1 MQQEGERERERER
14 KFFHFFFSFQL
25 SLFFFSL
32 PASEGFNLFLSPAL
46 CCFLSFAHL
55 FGKKTTKTTKKTAW
69 KLCPMG
75 FTTASIVAEQ
85 RSDLV
90 TVTTGSK
97 ELDSILDGG
106 LETGSITEIYGEVR

>member
-1 MQQEGERERERER
+1 MIFFLLLLVFFPLSQPPQEVSRA
-14 KFFHFFFSFQL
+14 L
-25 SLFFFSL
+25 SLFLF
-32 PASEGFNLFLSPAL
+32 LFLS
-46 CCFLSFAHL
+46 LSL
-55 FGKKTTKTTKKTAW
+55 VLIYPKTKTKTSPLLSIMPAW

-106 LETGSITEIYGEVR
+106 LETGSITEIYGEFR

>member
-1 MQQEGERERERER
+1 M
-14 KFFHFFFSFQL
+14 
-25 SLFFFSL
+25 
-32 PASEGFNLFLSPAL
+32 P
-46 CCFLSFAHL
+46 
-55 FGKKTTKTTKKTAW
+55 AW

-106 LETGSITEIYGEVR
+106 LETGSITEIYGEFR